1 MGDVRVAVCLSL
13 RLRRDFR
20 VQHSYCFSLYS
31 SEYVQHMFSVSVP
44 AAGILFWCLGT
55 TALPGGASPRT
66 QAPSVRGN
74 PMRLEFIRE

>member
-13 RLRRDFR
+13 RLQRDFR
-20 VQHSYCFSLYS
+20 VQHSYCFSLHS
-31 SEYVQHMFSVSVP
+31 SEYVQRFSPRYGDSVLVPWYCRFP
-44 AAGILFWCLGT
+44 A
-55 TALPGGASPRT
+55 GASPRT